1 MWKLVIEDDEA
12 RRTVVPLSRDAYDVG
27 RAEEN
32 AIRLTERNVSRRHAR
47 LERRAATDGGESYR
61 LEDLASLT
69 GVYVNGVRLEEPVEL
84 AHGDLVVIGDYRIAI
99 ESEGAAPVVH
109 ETTNPEL
116 KVTRR
121 EQQADPYRLLVVSGP
136 DAGKVFPLGAGRT
149 VLGRAEDATIQLAHP
164 SVSRH
169 HAEVVV
175 LPDGRLELV
184 DSGSS
189 NGLVLNGKTIRRE
202 ILEGGDLFELGD
214 VRVRVL
220 EPGAPVPTLAA
231 AEAEAA
237 PEAERARAWLPAAAF
252 AAVVIIGGTAAYIAR
267 QPSRMPSGGSVDT
280 LTPPAALPATEPSP
294 ESAVAPPEMPA
305 AAPAPTGDPI
315 EEATA
320 LCKRQECDRAR
331 ELVDARL
338 AANDPSLDGPAGKA
352 FFHDWAVDLIARARL
367 ESDVELKRQLLARVR
382 LEIHTPPADRERAKR
397 ALDAIVAAKPAATG
411 SAAAQAAAPSVSG
424 APATSTKREP
434 AAIAAPSPAPAVSP
448 EKPEKPEKSGK
459 SGAERAPRPGR
470 TEDPDKIRA
479 WMMGT
484 DAEKKLA
491 RDYLYGRFQHGQASR
506 DELKGLQGLCK
517 DLGDAKC
524 VEDVKAARSQEPP
537 R

>member
-47 LERRAATDGGESYR
+47 IERRANGSGTEGYR

-69 GVYVNGVRLEEPVEL
+69 GVYVNGVRLEESVEL
-84 AHGDLVVIGDYRIAI
+84 AHGDLVVIGDYRISVENEAI
-99 ESEGAAPVVH
+99 GPVAHES
-109 ETTNPEL
+109 TNPEL

-121 EQQADPYRLLVVSGP
+121 EQQHADPYRLLIVSGP
-136 DAGKVFPLGAGRT
+136 DAGKAFPLGAGRT
-149 VLGRAEDATIQLAHP
+149 VIGRAEDATIQLAHP
-164 SVSRH
+164 SVSRS

-184 DSGSS
+184 DAGSS

-220 EPGAPVPTLAA
+220 EPGAPVPQLAIGPA
-231 AEAEAA
+231 TSAGEDK
-237 PEAERARAWLPAAAF
+237 PRAWLPAAVF
-252 AAVVIIGGTAAYIAR
+252 VAVVAIGGGAAYLAR
-267 QPSRMPSGGSVDT
+267 QPTELPSEGTVVERVT
-280 LTPPAALPATEPSP
+280 EAAPSP
-294 ESAVAPPEMPA
+294 GPAPEPAPPKHA
-305 AAPAPTGDPI
+305 DAPSTIVDPLGD
-315 EEATA
+315 ALA
-320 LCKRQECDRAR
+320 LCKHQECDRAR
-331 ELVDARL
+331 ELLESTVPADDPRL
-338 AANDPSLDGPAGKA
+338 SSPEASA
-352 FFHDWAVDLIARARL
+352 FFHAWALDLTARAKL
-367 ESDVELKRQLLARVR
+367 ETATELKRQLLERVR
-382 LEIHTPPADRERAKR
+382 LEIHTSPADRDRAKR
-397 ALDAIVAAKPAATG
+397 ALDALAT
-411 SAAAQAAAPSVSG
+411 ARNTAPSTVPPTVPPSK
-424 APATSTKREP
+424 ASAQPTPTS
-434 AAIAAPSPAPAVSP
+434 AAVSP
-448 EKPEKPEKSGK
+448 PKPEAPKSAK
-459 SGAERAPRPGR
+459 VERAPRV
-470 TEDPDKIRA
+470 EDPDRVRA

-484 DAEKKLA
+484 DAEKRMA
-491 RDYLYGRFQHGQASR
+491 RDYLYGRMQRGAASR

-524 VEDVKAARSQEPP
+524 ADEAKTARNQESA

>member
-47 LERRAATDGGESYR
+47 LERRAGTDGIEAYR

-69 GVYVNGVRLEEPVEL
+69 GVYVNGVRLEEAVEL
-84 AHGDLVVIGDYRIAI
+84 AHGDLVVIGDYRIAV
-99 ESEGAAPVVH
+99 ENEAAGPVAH

-121 EQQADPYRLLVVSGP
+121 EQQAEPYRLLVVSGP

-149 VLGRAEDATIQLAHP
+149 IIGRAEDATIQLAHP

-169 HAEVVV
+169 HAEVVA
-175 LPDGRLELV
+175 LPDARLELV

-214 VRVRVL
+214 VRIRVL
-220 EPGAPVPTLAA
+220 EPGAPIPQLAA
-231 AEAEAA
+231 GGAPAAEGDR
-237 PEAERARAWLPAAAF
+237 PRAWLPALAF
-252 AAVVIIGGTAAYIAR
+252 ALVVVIGGTAAYLAR
-267 QPSRMPSGGSVDT
+267 QPSTLPSGGSVD
-280 LTPPAALPATEPSP
+280 P
-294 ESAVAPPEMPA
+294 VAPPAEAQPEGPS
-305 AAPAPTGDPI
+305 AAPAPPEPEPTRALGDPLD
-315 EEATA
+315 EAIA

-331 ELVDARL
+331 ELLEARVP
-338 AANDPSLDGPAGKA
+338 ASDPSLDGAAGKT
-352 FFHDWAVDLIARARL
+352 FFHDWAIDLIARAKV
-367 ESDVELKRQLLARVR
+367 ESDVDLKRQLLDRVR
-382 LEIHTPPADRERAKR
+382 LEIHTPQGDRERAKR
-397 ALDAIVAAKPAATG
+397 ALDALATAKPALAAPP
-411 SAAAQAAAPSVSG
+411 SAASAEPAPKRDAGAAAAPTDKPERAVKAS
-424 APATSTKREP
+424 
-434 AAIAAPSPAPAVSP
+434 AA
-448 EKPEKPEKSGK
+448 EKPVKPAIS
-459 SGAERAPRPGR
+459 ARV
-470 TEDPDKIRA
+470 EDPDKVRA
-479 WMMGT
+479 WMMGS

-491 RDYLYGRFQHGQASR
+491 RDYLYGRFQRGQASR

-517 DLGDAKC
+517 DLGDTKC
-524 VEDVKAARSQEPP
+524 VDDVKAARNQELP

>member
-47 LERRAATDGGESYR
+47 LERRAGTDGGEAYR

-84 AHGDLVVIGDYRIAI
+84 VHGDLVVIGDYRIAV
-99 ESEGAAPVVH
+99 ENEAAGPVAH
-109 ETTNPEL
+109 EPTNPEL

-121 EQQADPYRLLVVSGP
+121 EQPKAAPFRLLAVSGP

-149 VLGRAEDATIQLAHP
+149 ILGRAEDATIQLTHP

-214 VRVRVL
+214 VRIRVL
-220 EPGAPVPTLAA
+220 EPGAPVPQLAA
-231 AEAEAA
+231 AESAGAD
-237 PEAERARAWLPAAAF
+237 AERPRTWLPALAF
-252 AAVVIIGGTAAYIAR
+252 GLVVVIGGAAIYLAR
-267 QPSRMPSGGSVDT
+267 QPSTLPSGGSVDSVAPPVEAT
-280 LTPPAALPATEPSP
+280 PEASAITEPPAAQPIRP
-294 ESAVAPPEMPA
+294 ETAPL
-305 AAPAPTGDPI
+305 
-315 EEATA
+315 EEALA

-331 ELVDARL
+331 ELLEARL
-338 AANDPSLDGPAGKA
+338 PANDPSLDGPAGKA
-352 FFHDWAVDLIARARL
+352 FFHDWAIDLVARAKSETDVDLKR
-367 ESDVELKRQLLARVR
+367 ELLDRVR
-382 LEIHTPPADRERAKR
+382 LEIHTPPSDRERAKR
-397 ALDAIVAAKPAATG
+397 ALDALASAKP
-411 SAAAQAAAPSVSG
+411 SS
-424 APATSTKREP
+424 ATSTSTEP
-434 AAIAAPSPAPAVSP
+434 TSRRDAGAAGAEKSAKTDAEKGTKASAAEKPAKSAPSA
-448 EKPEKPEKSGK
+448 
-459 SGAERAPRPGR
+459 R

-491 RDYLYGRFQHGQASR
+491 RDYLYGRFQRGQASR

-524 VEDVKAARSQEPP
+524 VEEVKSARNQEAAR
-537 R
+537 